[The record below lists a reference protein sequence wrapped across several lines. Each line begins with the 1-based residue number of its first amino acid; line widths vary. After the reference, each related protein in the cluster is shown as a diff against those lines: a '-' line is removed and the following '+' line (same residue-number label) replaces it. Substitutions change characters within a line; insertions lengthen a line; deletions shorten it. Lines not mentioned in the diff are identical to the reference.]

1 MAFSIWDE
9 CFFDFYT
16 SLDRRGEAYNSDP
29 VICGIAGPREPTAI
43 PTIRTGKKSIQK
55 LQNNRSP
62 SRRNFQEEVHLQVSE
77 SDIQCSKRN
86 KSVADD
92 FIDICVIYDESDSNL
107 IETEVEIHGNADDS
121 PLRES
126 YASQT
131 NENKEKEKKRKPPK
145 CSRYYYC
152 QSRRAR

>member
-1 MAFSIWDE
+1 M
-9 CFFDFYT
+9 
-16 SLDRRGEAYNSDP
+16 GDP

-43 PTIRTGKKSIQK
+43 PTIRTGKKSKQK

-62 SRRNFQEEVHLQVSE
+62 SRRNFQEEVHLQVSD

-92 FIDICVIYDESDSNL
+92 FIDICVIYDGSESNL
-107 IETEVEIHGNADDS
+107 IETEVEVHGNPDDS

-126 YASQT
+126 Y
-131 NENKEKEKKRKPPK
+131 
-145 CSRYYYC
+145 
-152 QSRRAR
+152 